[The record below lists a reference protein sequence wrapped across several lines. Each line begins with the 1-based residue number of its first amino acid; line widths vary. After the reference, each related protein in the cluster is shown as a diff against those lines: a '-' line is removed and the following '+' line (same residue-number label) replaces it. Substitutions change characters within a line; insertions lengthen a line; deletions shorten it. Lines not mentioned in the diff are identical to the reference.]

1 MKGTRGGVTGGNE
14 GAPHCRTKDDT
25 MLKRIGLLTAVGVL
39 CVSWAGAAQALC
51 VVDTSTP
58 TYDNGKF
65 LRYTPCNENGA
76 IKTTG
81 AGGGGA
87 VSTLA
92 IASGVTTNTSTT
104 PVAGVS
110 GTKNF
115 QWVVIGTGAVTQ
127 TVVLKG
133 SFDSDGSYPTY
144 LCTITISGTAP
155 AHDVC
160 PPFTAPFP
168 YLFVTTTGTTGTSAS
183 GTGKVGY

>member
-39 CVSWAGAAQALC
+39 CVSWAGAAQAQC

-87 VSTLA
+87 VSALA

-133 SFDSDGSYPTY
+133 SFNSDGSYPTD

-160 PPFTAPFP
+160 PPFTASFP
-168 YLFVTTTGTTGTSAS
+168 YLFVTTTGTTGTGAS

>member
-1 MKGTRGGVTGGNE
+1 MLIHLILLILCAWPTFASAQQEMRSAGKGASTPLPITG
-14 GAPHCRTKDDT
+14 
-25 MLKRIGLLTAVGVL
+25 
-39 CVSWAGAAQALC
+39 S
-51 VVDTSTP
+51 VVDADHNALDVKCLS
-58 TYDNGKF
+58 G
-65 LRYTPCNENGA
+65 CSGS
-76 IKTTG
+76 
-81 AGGGGA
+81 GGA

-133 SFDSDGSYPTY
+133 SFDSDGSYPTD

-155 AHDVC
+155 IDDVC
-160 PPFTAPFP
+160 PPFTASFP
-168 YLFVTTTGTTGTSAS
+168 YLFVTTTGTTGTGAS

>member
-1 MKGTRGGVTGGNE
+1 MKLLRVLIAGVIL
-14 GAPHCRTKDDT
+14 AC
-25 MLKRIGLLTAVGVL
+25 VGV
-39 CVSWAGAAQALC
+39 VNAEAQC

-115 QWVVIGTGAVTQ
+115 QWVVTGTGAVTQ

-133 SFDSDGSYPTY
+133 SFNSDGSYPTD

-160 PPFTAPFP
+160 PPFTASFP
-168 YLFVTTTGTTGTSAS
+168 YLFVTTTGTTGTGAS

>member
-1 MKGTRGGVTGGNE
+1 MLHRSKCIVLLLLVCMWPALAWSQQEMRSSTKGASTPLPITG
-14 GAPHCRTKDDT
+14 
-25 MLKRIGLLTAVGVL
+25 
-39 CVSWAGAAQALC
+39 S
-51 VVDTSTP
+51 VVDADHNALDVKCLSGCT
-58 TYDNGKF
+58 
-65 LRYTPCNENGA
+65 
-76 IKTTG
+76 
-81 AGGGGA
+81 GGGGA

-110 GTKNF
+110 GIKNF
-115 QWVVIGTGAVTQ
+115 QWVVTGTGAVTQ

-133 SFDSDGSYPTY
+133 SFDSDGSYPTD

>member
-1 MKGTRGGVTGGNE
+1 MKLLRVLIAGVIL
-14 GAPHCRTKDDT
+14 AC
-25 MLKRIGLLTAVGVL
+25 VGV
-39 CVSWAGAAQALC
+39 VNAEAQC

-81 AGGGGA
+81 AGGGA

-133 SFDSDGSYPTY
+133 SFNSDGSYPTD

-160 PPFTAPFP
+160 APFTAPFP
-168 YLFVTTTGTTGTSAS
+168 YLFVTTTGTAGTGAS

>member
-1 MKGTRGGVTGGNE
+1 MKLLRVLIAGVIL
-14 GAPHCRTKDDT
+14 AC
-25 MLKRIGLLTAVGVL
+25 VGV
-39 CVSWAGAAQALC
+39 VNAEAQC

-87 VSTLA
+87 VSALA

-133 SFDSDGSYPTY
+133 SFNSDGSYPTD

-160 PPFTAPFP
+160 PPFTASFP
-168 YLFVTTTGTTGTSAS
+168 YLFVTTTGTTGTGAS